1 MISLENTNTGANPF
15 VIAESAVIAEYL
27 CAHFEGGER
36 LIPRKYHDG
45 KDVKEGEVGAESEE
59 YMRYRY
65 FMHYAEGSLM
75 PFLVMQL
82 VMDRMSPP
90 FPFKSQSF
98 MLMRPEIKAAPV
110 PFFLKFIP
118 RIVASQVEK
127 AFLTRNIFAHFDF
140 LEDQLKTAPG
150 GGPFFCGENLSVAD
164 ILLSFP
170 LIAASSRVPDQI
182 QNYPL
187 ILGWIERVQNIE
199 GYQKAVKKVEE
210 VEGSFD
216 VI

>member
-1 MISLENTNTGANPF
+1 MT
-15 VIAESAVIAEYL
+15 
-27 CAHFEGGER
+27 
-36 LIPRKYHDG
+36 
-45 KDVKEGEVGAESEE
+45 
-59 YMRYRY
+59 
-65 FMHYAEGSLM
+65 
-75 PFLVMQL
+75 
-82 VMDRMSPP
+82 
-90 FPFKSQSF
+90 
-98 MLMRPEIKAAPV
+98 EIKAAPI

-170 LIAASSRVPDQI
+170 LIAASARVPDQI

-199 GYQKAVKKVEE
+199 GYQKAARKVEE
-210 VEGSFD
+210 VEGSFE